1 MNERKVKKKNKRKI
15 EKNRNE
21 SYISEIKE
29 KTEWKFDECYSKFV
43 PLKAVRAF
51 LFMTKWK

>member
-21 SYISEIKE
+21 SYIQEIKE
-29 KTEWKFDECYSKFV
+29 KTE
-43 PLKAVRAF
+43 
-51 LFMTKWK
+51 